1 MTILINW
8 FPAKLT

>member
-8 FPAKLT
+8 IYSIK